1 MNLIFK
7 KIKFAISKFIYFDFQ
22 TLNKQMIAFFRTRPG
37 KILLWQKFSKT
48 WDSDFNCNGISV
60 FELNHFLLMEMH
72 EILIYST
79 AWSVQKFKFEKVFNY
94 IFSNLSFLFTCS
106 YLYRW
111 SQPLCK
117 FIVWHKLL
125 WMVYGWRIKS
135 SKSFP
140 RRQIVQGLSFK
151 PFGERLQCNFS
162 CGTFLYFFLRK
173 AQSQN

>member
-37 KILLWQKFSKT
+37 KILLWQKFSET

-79 AWSVQKFKFEKVFNY
+79 AWSVQNLNLKKFLITFFPICLFSLLVIIFIAEVSHYVNSLCDINYFEWFMVGE
-94 IFSNLSFLFTCS
+94 SNQVKIS
-106 YLYRW
+106 REG
-111 SQPLCK
+111 K
-117 FIVWHKLL
+117 
-125 WMVYGWRIKS
+125 
-135 SKSFP
+135 
-140 RRQIVQGLSFK
+140 
-151 PFGERLQCNFS
+151 
-162 CGTFLYFFLRK
+162 
-173 AQSQN
+173 